1 VEPVLVNGRYS
12 GRPVTGVER
21 VASEIVRH
29 LRVDHR
35 LVGSCWGRGARG
47 HAAEQVL
54 PAVLSDVRR
63 GLLWSPANVGPLLH
77 LRHVVTIHDV
87 ATIRHPEFFSRAFR
101 AVYPPLLRRLA
112 RTATA
117 IVTPS
122 EFTARELVDLGLTTP
137 DKIVVIRNGI
147 DGLRPDPEEAS
158 SGSDVVVPVVYRL
171 PVGSMDPRKSLDRLV
186 CAYEQAS
193 RRGALPPLLVVGGS
207 SAVFADAGRPLPD
220 GVRHLGRVS
229 DAVLARL
236 YAGARGVVNVSVYEG
251 FGLTVAEAARSGAA
265 LLVSDIPAHR
275 ELLPGDSSVLWV
287 DPEETS
293 EIADGLV
300 RLSRADGGPH
310 ELSGHTWA
318 AAGERYG
325 ELFDSLRRSA

>member
-47 HAAEQVL
+47 HAAEQLL

-63 GLLWSPANVGPLLH
+63 GLLWSPANVGPVLH
-77 LRHVVTIHDV
+77 LRHVVTIHDI

-112 RTATA
+112 RAATA
-117 IVTPS
+117 VVTPS
-122 EFTARELVDLGLTTP
+122 EFTARELVDLGLATP
-137 DKIVVIRNGI
+137 DKVVVIRNGI
-147 DGLRPDPEEAS
+147 DGLPAATDEPGGDRTPD
-158 SGSDVVVPVVYRL
+158 L
-171 PVGSMDPRKSLDRLV
+171 PDEYLLTVGSMDPRKNLDRLL

-193 RRGALPPLLVVGGS
+193 ERGVLPPLLVVGGS
-207 SAVFADAGRPLPD
+207 SAVFAEAGRPLPA

-229 DAVLARL
+229 DAELARL

-275 ELLPGDSSVLWV
+275 ELLPGDSAVLWV
-287 DPEETS
+287 DPWETS
-293 EIADGLV
+293 AIAHGLV
-300 RLSRADGGPH
+300 RLSRAARGPH

-318 AAGERYG
+318 DAGARYG
-325 ELFDSLRRSA
+325 ELFDSLRRDL